1 MWTMIMAAWI
11 AMALDLLML
20 SMARIMKMTTTAK
33 ITKAKNNDDN
43 AHLLLLLR
51 LPRLLLPVPAARR
64 RLQVESF

>member
-1 MWTMIMAAWI
+1 MAAWI

-33 ITKAKNNDDN
+33 MTVAKNNDDN
-43 AHLLLLLR
+43 YDNYAHLLLLLR

-64 RLQVESF
+64 RLQVEIF

>member
-1 MWTMIMAAWI
+1 MAAWI

-43 AHLLLLLR
+43 DDNAHLLLLLR

-64 RLQVESF
+64 RLQVEIF